1 MTDPRPP
8 EDVTDPGPPAD
19 VPDPRPPA
27 GQAAPDAPV
36 TARGADATPA
46 RGADA
51 TPARGMDL
59 LREVSQQDLRDA
71 IPLAEREAAESVD
84 YPLVN
89 EDDAGA
95 IPLGQRLRDPR
106 TIISIVIPIMVLL
119 LLAAALPGFKLD
131 QLPSLILNANPWW
144 LLAAVAIYYLGFPL
158 RGYRWALLIRG
169 TGHPLKVKDSTEI
182 ILISWLVNCV
192 VPAKLGDVYRAYLL
206 RVNDRVAL
214 STSFG
219 TVFIERVFDLI
230 AIVVLGL
237 LAAFWSFRKGMSEQ
251 VQLIMLVGL
260 VIVLVLVVGLLV
272 VRNFGRQLLV
282 RLPVPRRLVH
292 MYDMFEEGMFS
303 LDRRR
308 LPIVLLLTGLIWTTE
323 ALRLLFV
330 IEAMP
335 FDVEVGVSGAFFV
348 ALIASLLTAVPF
360 LPAGLGLVELG
371 IVGVLHNIYDVP
383 QTEALAI
390 AVVDRAISVLSI
402 IVVGSVAYVLS
413 SKTKPRSKAAATDQT
428 AA

>member
-1 MTDPRPP
+1 MTDPRDPALTPP
-8 EDVTDPGPPAD
+8 G
-19 VPDPRPPA
+19 VPDPALADPA
-27 GQAAPDAPV
+27 TAAPV
-36 TARGADATPA
+36 RG
-46 RGADA
+46 R
-51 TPARGMDL
+51 DL
-59 LREVSQQDLRDA
+59 VREVSQRDLREA
-71 IPLAEREAAESVD
+71 IPQEEREAAEAID

-95 IPLGQRLRDPR
+95 VPLGQRLRDPR

-144 LLAAVAIYYLGFPL
+144 LLAAVGIYYLGFPL

-169 TGHPLKVKDSTEI
+169 TGYPLKVKDSTEI

-206 RVNDRVAL
+206 RVNDRVAI

-219 TVFIERVFDLI
+219 TIFIERVFDLI

-260 VIVLVLVVGLLV
+260 VLVLVLIVGLMV
-272 VRNFGRQLLV
+272 VRNFGRQILV
-282 RLPVPRRLVH
+282 RLPVPKRLVH

-308 LPIVLLLTGLIWTTE
+308 LPVVMLLTVLIWTTE

-371 IVGVLHNIYDVP
+371 IVGVLHNIYNVP
-383 QTEALAI
+383 QTQALAI

-402 IVVGSVAYVLS
+402 IIVGGIAYILS
-413 SKTKPRSKAAATDQT
+413 SKTKAKPKVAPPGGDAAEGHAT
-428 AA
+428 A